1 MISAIAGDGTIEA
14 IEKADM
20 FAVQWH
26 PELMRD
32 DPLLRFFTDYVL
44 AKKINKNQNREQR

>member
-1 MISAIAGDGTIEA
+1 MISAIADDGTIEA

-26 PELMRD
+26 PEAGADARLFRALVASV
-32 DPLLRFFTDYVL
+32 P
-44 AKKINKNQNREQR
+44 